1 MINKIKLIIFVLILN
16 ISNNA
21 LATEIESKIA
31 NVSPKVSENYCQLV
45 SMISSTIMTSYQYS
59 YDMNETKNKL
69 KEIINN
75 QKISNY
81 SKKINLNLVDLTFE
95 EVKEY
100 KIEEKEEEKDKL
112 IESFRLEIYN
122 LCIK

>member
-1 MINKIKLIIFVLILN
+1 MIKKIKLMILIFVFN
-16 ISNNA
+16 IPYNVFA
-21 LATEIESKIA
+21 IDYPIA
-31 NVSPKVSENYCQLV
+31 NVSPKVTENYCQLISV
-45 SMISSTIMTSYQYS
+45 ISSTIMTSYQYN

-69 KEIINN
+69 KEIIKN

-81 SKKINLNLVDLTFE
+81 SKKINLEFIDLTIE

-100 KIEEKEEEKDKL
+100 KIEDKEEDKGKL
-112 IESFRLEIYN
+112 IEEFKKEMYE